1 MNVARLLLWIGITAA
16 IAAPRLAVAQEAPA
30 QQQAD
35 DITPTEESA
44 SPWGWMKM
52 PTMTMPKISWPKM
65 PADPLAPIKSSA
77 KKVSDGGKKAWE
89 GTKEIFTGGKSD
101 EQPATRVADASASP
115 SWWERMTGGG
125 EKKQEPEGPAT
136 INEWMAQKRVE

>member
-1 MNVARLLLWIGITAA
+1 MNVARLLLWIGLTAA
-16 IAAPRLAVAQEAPA
+16 LAAPSFAVAQEAPA
-30 QQQAD
+30 QQSAD
-35 DITPTEESA
+35 DITPTEEA
-44 SPWGWMKM
+44 ESPWGWMKM
-52 PTMTMPKISWPKM
+52 PTVTMPKISWPKM

-89 GTKEIFTGGKSD
+89 GTKEIFTGGKKSA

-115 SWWERMTGGG
+115 SWWERMTGG

-136 INEWMAQKRVE
+136 INEWMSQKRVE

>member
-16 IAAPRLAVAQEAPA
+16 VAAPRLAVAQEAPA

-52 PTMTMPKISWPKM
+52 PTVTMPKISWPKM

-89 GTKEIFTGGKSD
+89 GTKEIFTGGKS
-101 EQPATRVADASASP
+101 EQPATSVADASASP
-115 SWWERMTGGG
+115 SWWERLTGGG

>member
-1 MNVARLLLWIGITAA
+1 MNVARLLLWIGMVTAVV
-16 IAAPRLAVAQEAPA
+16 APRLAVAQEAPA
-30 QQQAD
+30 QQSAD

-52 PTMTMPKISWPKM
+52 PSVTMPKVSWPKM

-101 EQPATRVADASASP
+101 QPAARVANAGDSP
-115 SWWERMTGGG
+115 SWWERLTGG